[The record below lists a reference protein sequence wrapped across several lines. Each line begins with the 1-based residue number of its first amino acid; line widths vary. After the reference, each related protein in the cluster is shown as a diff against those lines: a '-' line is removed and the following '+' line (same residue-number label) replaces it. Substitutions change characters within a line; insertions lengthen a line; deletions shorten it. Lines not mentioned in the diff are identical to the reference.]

1 MGVQYHVSILQGD
14 LKRYLTTNRPS
25 SQLQPM
31 LTQADLM
38 HIITQVSHGMS
49 YLYSQQIIHGDLA
62 SRNCLIGADLS
73 IKIADLGIGHDLYPN
88 DYYDN
93 GTQLLPIRWMAPEL
107 LTESTEG
114 PAFSLASDV
123 WAFGVFCWEVFTY
136 GRQPYHSMSDSQIL
150 RLVPHGH
157 TLSMPE
163 EGCPPLLFSLMK
175 DCWSSTPEQRP
186 SFSEITNAVLSIDV
200 E

>member
-1 MGVQYHVSILQGD
+1 MDHIYYVHCIVHDYVSEAQHVCGRILIPMYIISLVGMQYHVSILQGD
-14 LKRYLTTNRPS
+14 LKQYLTTNRPS
-25 SQLQPM
+25 PQLQPM

-62 SRNCLIGADLS
+62 SRNCLIGTDLS
-73 IKIADLGIGHDLYPN
+73 IKIAYLDIGHDLYPN

-114 PAFSLASDV
+114 PAFSFASDV
-123 WAFGVFCWEVFTY
+123 WAFGVE
-136 GRQPYHSMSDSQIL
+136 
-150 RLVPHGH
+150 
-157 TLSMPE
+157 
-163 EGCPPLLFSLMK
+163 FSLMAA
-175 DCWSSTPEQRP
+175 SH
-186 SFSEITNAVLSIDV
+186 IT
-200 E
+200 